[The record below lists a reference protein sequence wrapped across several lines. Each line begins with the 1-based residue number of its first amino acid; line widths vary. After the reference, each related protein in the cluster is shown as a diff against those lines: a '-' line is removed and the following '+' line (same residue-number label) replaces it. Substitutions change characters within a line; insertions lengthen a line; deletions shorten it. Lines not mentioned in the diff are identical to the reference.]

1 MAVLV
6 LAEKPSVSQAIAAA
20 LGVKGRRDGYI
31 EGNGYI
37 ISWCVGHLVELA
49 NADCYD
55 ARYSKWA
62 REDLPIL
69 PAPWK
74 FTVSPGT
81 KKQFKIIQS
90 LMERGDVS
98 ELIEA
103 TDAGREGEL
112 IFRLVYREAGCKK
125 PFKRLWIS
133 SMEDSAIRAGFENL
147 MPGEKYDALYEAAL
161 CRAKADWL

>member
-20 LGVKGRRDGYI
+20 LDVKGKKDGYI

-37 ISWCVGHLVELA
+37 ISWCVGHLVGLA

-55 ARYSKWA
+55 ARYSRWD
-62 REDLPIL
+62 RGDLPIL

-81 KKQFKIIQS
+81 KKQFGIIKT
-90 LMERGDVS
+90 LMERADVT
-98 ELIEA
+98 EP
-103 TDAGREGEL
+103 
-112 IFRLVYREAGCKK
+112 K
-125 PFKRLWIS
+125 IS
-133 SMEDSAIRAGFENL
+133 I
-147 MPGEKYDALYEAAL
+147 LYI
-161 CRAKADWL
+161 

>member
-62 REDLPIL
+62 REDLP
-69 PAPWK
+69 PY
-74 FTVSPGT
+74 T
-81 KKQFKIIQS
+81 
-90 LMERGDVS
+90 
-98 ELIEA
+98 
-103 TDAGREGEL
+103 
-112 IFRLVYREAGCKK
+112 
-125 PFKRLWIS
+125 S
-133 SMEDSAIRAGFENL
+133 SRTGH
-147 MPGEKYDALYEAAL
+147 PP
-161 CRAKADWL
+161 

>member
-6 LAEKPSVSQAIAAA
+6 LTEKPSVAQAIAAA
-20 LGVKGRRDGYI
+20 LGIKGKKDGYI
-31 EGNGYI
+31 EGDGYI

-55 ARYSKWA
+55 ARYSKWTKG
-62 REDLPIL
+62 DLPIL

-81 KKQFKIIQS
+81 KKQFGIIKS
-90 LMERGDVS
+90 LMERSDVS

-112 IFRLVYREAGCKK
+112 IFRLVYQEAGCKK

-147 MPGEKYDALYEAAL
+147 IPGEKTLRRRCRL
-161 CRAKADWL
+161 C

>member
-20 LGVKGRRDGYI
+20 LGVKGRKDGYM
-31 EGNGYI
+31 EGNGYV

-55 ARYSKWA
+55 ARYSRWA

-74 FTVSPGT
+74 FTVSAGT
-81 KKQFKIIQS
+81 KKQFGIIKS
-90 LMERGDVS
+90 LMERPDVE
-98 ELIEA
+98 ELVEA
-103 TDAGREGEL
+103 TEVG
-112 IFRLVYREAGCKK
+112 
-125 PFKRLWIS
+125 
-133 SMEDSAIRAGFENL
+133 
-147 MPGEKYDALYEAAL
+147 
-161 CRAKADWL
+161 